1 MALLEKENENYDEQT
16 LINLA
21 LALSLEKNDNND
33 YYSTAPMS
41 MGLGPSSPQ
50 LSSDTQPNLAF
61 QHNQQNQSP
70 RMIIIHP
77 PKNIFRRL
85 FDNFLWFCLWNIKAV
100 ISAASLAFTFVF
112 LITLNAD
119 HQKEVEIYMSDAARK
134 IKECSLK
141 YIENRCNPAT
151 RAPYLEE
158 NCTFWENCM
167 NQDPNNI
174 VKSSEIYAKQF
185 ARIISIFLENLSY
198 EARIMV
204 FIFLAIIF
212 CYIAIKHH
220 R

>member
-1 MALLEKENENYDEQT
+1 
-16 LINLA
+16 
-21 LALSLEKNDNND
+21 
-33 YYSTAPMS
+33 MS

-85 FDNFLWFCLWNIKAV
+85 FDNFLWFCLWNVKVV

-119 HQKEVEIYMSDAARK
+119 HQKEVEIYMTDAARK

-141 YIENRCNPAT
+141 YVENRCNPAT

-204 FIFLAIIF
+204 FIFLAIVF